1 MKIFADSFKRWVR
14 VLEAYQEKGNPIGES
29 LYFNFKDKNVYF
41 GSKEGIGRVKF
52 YTEDDED
59 IGNFF
64 ISTNKFLNIITQYD
78 FLNLDSKLVFTNNQD
93 KYKLSTIIDDDKFDN
108 SMFEKT
114 FESSISLTKDSIEKI
129 TRSLTYTNKDEQN
142 TNYRNI
148 FIQDKH
154 ICSLTT
160 PTPMY
165 ENKIDIDCD
174 LIISINVA
182 KTLVQVGSIA
192 EGCSLLSS
200 QSSRKI
206 VSRDE
211 ELEIIVP
218 STSTVEFPSN
228 RNEKFIESYSY
239 NNILKVSTDTFSK
252 VLSVLRPYFNSV
264 LNAKLIIDINDDI
277 TIKVSDSQNE
287 VEKHIP
293 YLEINEN
300 LNGKQFAISGTKL
313 ETALSTLKG
322 KELFIDLPSND
333 TSPIVNMYND
343 LESEHVLIVRFKN
356 E

>member
-1 MKIFADSFKRWVR
+1 MKIFAESFKRWVR
-14 VLEAYQEKGNPIGES
+14 VLESYQEKGNPIGES
-29 LYFNFKDKNVYF
+29 LYFNFQDKNVYF
-41 GSKEGIGRVKF
+41 GSKEGIGRIKF
-52 YTEDDED
+52 YTEEDED
-59 IGNFF
+59 ICNFF
-64 ISTNKFLNIITQYD
+64 ISTDKFLNIITQYD
-78 FLNLDSKLVFTNNQD
+78 FLNLDKNLIFTNNQD
-93 KYKLSTIIDDDKFDN
+93 KYKLSTIVDDDKFDK
-108 SMFEKT
+108 SVFDKT
-114 FESSISLTKDSIEKI
+114 FELVTVLSKDSIEKI
-129 TRSLTYTNKDEQN
+129 TKSLSYTNKDEQN
-142 TNYRNI
+142 VNYRNI

-165 ENKIDIDCD
+165 ETSIDIDSD

-192 EGCSLLSS
+192 EGCSLMYSS
-200 QSSRKI
+200 SSRKI

-218 STSTVEFPSN
+218 STQTFDFPSN
-228 RNEKFIESYSY
+228 RNEGFIASYSY
-239 NNILKVSTDTFSK
+239 NNVLKVASDVFAK
-252 VLSVLRPYFNSV
+252 VLNVMRPYFNSA
-264 LNAKLIIDINDDI
+264 LNAKLILILDSDI

-300 LNGKQFAISGTKL
+300 LKGKQFAISGTKL

-322 KELFIDLPSND
+322 KELFIDLPVD
-333 TSPIVNMYND
+333 ETSPIVNLYNNLD
-343 LESEHVLIVRFKN
+343 SEHVLIVRFRN